1 MKKGWIIAGLLI
13 VIGGSAY
20 LLFSKKGD
28 SKTSD
33 GTSGDDTMGGGT
45 SGGGGGGTTSG
56 GGSNTSSGGVSF
68 KKGQKLKPKQPLIK
82 AKAYDRKTGKFIA
95 YFTSAIFEAKSNSKD
110 WIFATVN
117 VLGSGYAPSVPTSVQ
132 LKTNDWI

>member
-1 MKKGWIIAGLLI
+1 MKKGLIIAGLVI
-13 VIGGSAY
+13 VIAGSAY
-20 LLFSKKGD
+20 LFFKKSKP
-28 SKTSD
+28 SD
-33 GTSGDDTMGGGT
+33 GNDVVDASSDSTSNNTNNGSNGG
-45 SGGGGGGTTSG
+45 S
-56 GGSNTSSGGVSF
+56 SNTSSGGVSF

-132 LKTNDWI
+132 LKTNDWV